1 MPIKEKCCHK
11 VSIYNTNKFR
21 SCKSSTFITINN
33 KKYCWSHSNMIYRKS
48 SEKIQST
55 FRSYICRKKIKNLF
69 IDLPIE
75 IKNIICYY
83 IREEYY
89 YTCYINKCTNIL
101 NNKINKINLDI
112 INIYNNNNIEYQTKI
127 INDLLIIY
135 NLFNNNFQLIN
146 FDLIHDHDLIKL
158 YMFTK
163 YRHWAITTWNGIYL
177 DKLLDIIYNN
187 NSKNKYN
194 FNIITNKFRSL
205 WESKFIY
212 YRNNL
217 NSASIIIR

>member
-89 YTCYINKCTNIL
+89 YTCYINKCTTIL

-112 INIYNNNNIEYQTKI
+112 INIYNNNIEYQTKI

-146 FDLIHDHDLIKL
+146 FDLIDDRYLTKL
-158 YMFTK
+158 YMFSK
-163 YRHWAITTWNGIYL
+163 YRYWGITTWNSIYL
-177 DKLLDIIYNN
+177 DKLLYIIYNI
-187 NSKNKYN
+187 NSKNRYN
-194 FNIITNKFRSL
+194 FNIITNKFLSL

-212 YRNNL
+212 YRNNSQ
-217 NSASIIIR
+217 SASIIIR